1 MAAELDYY
9 TEERVGWCLN
19 QCMTAQRQVREEKE
33 IYKRLSRSWLSDTEM
48 CEIRGETSSL
58 YTQRKSKYR
67 IAYQSPSIPDVPQKA
82 IA

>member
-1 MAAELDYY
+1 MAPEPVYDC
-9 TEERVGWCLN
+9 TEASER
-19 QCMTAQRQVREEKE
+19 EKE
-33 IYKRLSRSWLSDTEM
+33 IYKRLSWSWLSDTEM